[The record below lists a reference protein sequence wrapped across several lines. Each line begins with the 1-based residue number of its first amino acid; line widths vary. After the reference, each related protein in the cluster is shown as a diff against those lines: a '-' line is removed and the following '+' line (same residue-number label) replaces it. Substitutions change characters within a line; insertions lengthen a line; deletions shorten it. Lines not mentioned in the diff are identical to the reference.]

1 MSTETLTG
9 SCSPVELP
17 LAGLRLSQVASS
29 LTDQLRVPLPE
40 FQISKVWLD
49 GLAPP
54 WVAVKLKLDGLRDI
68 VGGAGF
74 MVRLTE
80 AVCGVFVAP
89 GAEMVMVAL

>member
-1 MSTETLTG
+1 MSTETVTL
-9 SCSPVELP
+9 SVSPVELP
-17 LAGLRLSQVASS
+17 LVGLKLSQAALS
-29 LTDQLRVPLPE
+29 LTDQLSVPPPE
-40 FQISKVWLD
+40 FQMLNVWLD
-49 GLAPP
+49 GLDPP
-54 WVAVKLKLDGLRDI
+54 WVAVKLKLDGLRDM